1 MRRAGRALELFLAS
15 LAQAA
20 AGVAKSRK
28 SKLLTA
34 AHLCAPGRAAARAG
48 GVAR

>member
-1 MRRAGRALELFLAS
+1 MELFVAS

-20 AGVAKSRK
+20 AAVAKSRK

-34 AHLCAPGRAAARAG
+34 AHLCVRCRSAR
-48 GVAR
+48 RTTQPRPR